1 MHATTDL
8 KDVGA
13 SAIKLLNLENKY
25 GEIVFICKRGSEF
38 EKIAENLLAEGVA
51 RVSLLSL

>member
-8 KDVGA
+8 RDVGA
-13 SAIKLLNLENKY
+13 IAIKILKLEKNY

-38 EKIAENLLAEGVA
+38 EKIAENLFAEGLTQI
-51 RVSLLSL
+51 RLLSL